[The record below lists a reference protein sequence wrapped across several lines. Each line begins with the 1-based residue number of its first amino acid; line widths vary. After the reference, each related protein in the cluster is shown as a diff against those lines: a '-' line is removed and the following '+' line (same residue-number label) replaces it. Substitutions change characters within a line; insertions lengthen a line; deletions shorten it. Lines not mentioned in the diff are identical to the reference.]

1 LERDFNRRIG
11 EREARNWKEERGDGK
26 RKSKDK
32 VENAKGKRLVGGKE
46 QRRKGVGDR
55 NKTVDFYFFWNCCF
69 MFKKNVPRNL
79 KARRAK

>member
-1 LERDFNRRIG
+1 LGRDFNRRIG

-55 NKTVDFYFFWNCCF
+55 NKTVDFYFFGISFYYSLFFNQRTTTC
-69 MFKKNVPRNL
+69 
-79 KARRAK
+79 